1 MNEQTK
7 KFLVSLAW
15 NFGVFGSL
23 AVLNYI
29 STQLTTFGLSETQLT
44 VATLVV
50 ARVTKTVNVYIQSH
64 QELE

>member
-1 MNEQTK
+1 MNHETK

-15 NFGVFGSL
+15 NFGVFGVL

-29 STQLTTFGLSETQLT
+29 STQLTSFGLSEIQLT
-44 VATLVV
+44 IATLIV
-50 ARVTKTVNVYIQSH
+50 ARITKVVNVYIQSH